1 MSQSKVG
8 SLLEALAHTGIGF
21 IISILISL
29 VIYPLF
35 GHAFTLAENVGI
47 TIIFTVAS
55 IIRGYIIRRWFNDR
69 IHNAAMK
76 LARDK

>member
-1 MSQSKVG
+1 MG

-69 IHNAAMK
+69 IHNAAMR
-76 LARDK
+76 LAK

>member
-35 GHAFTLAENVGI
+35 GHAFTLAENVCI

-69 IHNAAMK
+69 IHNAAMR
-76 LARDK
+76 LAK